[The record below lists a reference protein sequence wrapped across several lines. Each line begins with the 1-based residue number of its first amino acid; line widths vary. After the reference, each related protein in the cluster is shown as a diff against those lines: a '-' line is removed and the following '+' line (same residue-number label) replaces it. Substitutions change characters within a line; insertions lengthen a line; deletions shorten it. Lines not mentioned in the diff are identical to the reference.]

1 MQLNKK
7 NQYTKGQGQSQRFDV
22 ICIKLKIMAKCKKCR
37 LLKNYKNDL
46 RNYIT
51 WQRSCLLQCKVKLQY
66 VDNWERSESSIS
78 HVHKRE
84 FSQEKMAARLMNSET
99 HNRRIQQLSNIFNN
113 TKKYSNFVCFCMKLL
128 PYKQEFCQINRYNTF
143 TPITVLHKNSR

>member
-84 FSQEKMAARLMNSET
+84 FSQEKMAARLMNSKHIT
-99 HNRRIQQLSNIFNN
+99 DAFNN
-113 TKKYSNFVCFCMKLL
+113 FQTFLTIQKSIQILSVFAWNCCLTSKNFAK
-128 PYKQEFCQINRYNTF
+128 
-143 TPITVLHKNSR
+143 